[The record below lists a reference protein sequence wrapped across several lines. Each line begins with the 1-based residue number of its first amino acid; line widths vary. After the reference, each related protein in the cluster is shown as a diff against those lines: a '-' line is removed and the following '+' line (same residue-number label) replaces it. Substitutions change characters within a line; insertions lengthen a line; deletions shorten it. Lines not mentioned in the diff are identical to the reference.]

1 MQTYSRSCQTT
12 GQNHDNHS
20 KIVTIL
26 PRFSRI
32 NISGLANAIFTKF
45 VIMPR
50 TRQRVENVRR
60 FLDLATR
67 NQRAITL
74 NRFQQKS
81 HSVFDTIDRN
91 QPVATCLVH
100 ESFRSSMTLDFLRQ
114 RSALTR
120 TTSALR
126 LLPFFLR
133 PVACLPFLP
142 SFSTVSVFSFRS
154 LDTCTWAWPANNE
167 EKYERGGLQRVGERR
182 SFVGSIFLWVK
193 NRVAVTRRD
202 FRYHARATLIIGKLL
217 R

>member
-12 GQNHDNHS
+12 GQNHDNHP
-20 KIVTIL
+20 KTVTIL

-45 VIMPR
+45 VIMSR
-50 TRQRVENVRR
+50 TRQQVENVRR

-91 QPVATCLVH
+91 QPVATAW
-100 ESFRSSMTLDFLRQ
+100 STKAFGRAWRSISYDKDLLSQ
-114 RSALTR
+114 EQ
-120 TTSALR
+120 
-126 LLPFFLR
+126 LLPSGCFLFFLR
-133 PVACLPFLP
+133 LVPCLPFLP
-142 SFSTVSVFSFRS
+142 SFSTASVFSFRS

-167 EKYERGGLQRVGERR
+167 EEYERGGLQRVGERR
-182 SFVGSIFLWVK
+182 SFVGSIFL
-193 NRVAVTRRD
+193 
-202 FRYHARATLIIGKLL
+202 
-217 R
+217 

>member
-1 MQTYSRSCQTT
+1 MQIYSVAAKRQDETM
-12 GQNHDNHS
+12 
-20 KIVTIL
+20 TIIL
-26 PRFSRI
+26 KLWQFYLDFPES
-32 NISGLANAIFTKF
+32 SLTNAIFTKF

-50 TRQRVENVRR
+50 TRQRIENVRR

-120 TTSALR
+120 ATSALR
-126 LLPFFLR
+126 LLSFLSS
-133 PVACLPFLP
+133 P
-142 SFSTVSVFSFRS
+142 SGLSTISSILLHSVYLLLSQ
-154 LDTCTWAWPANNE
+154 PGHV
-167 EKYERGGLQRVGERR
+167 YVG
-182 SFVGSIFLWVK
+182 
-193 NRVAVTRRD
+193 VTS
-202 FRYHARATLIIGKLL
+202 
-217 R
+217 